1 MTFSCNGTSDL
12 PRHIQDVRERVKKE
26 LGVKTNLNLTDEERR
41 LLKDEGVE
49 LPEDLP
55 LTKAETRV
63 LNKVRRKIRNKRS
76 AVESRRRKKEH
87 FDKVEGELGRYQ
99 NENDDLK
106 KKVSFLERQ
115 NIMLMNQLRKLQE
128 SVMMVPQSRSACAL
142 CVMIFSLFV
151 FCYPGAVGPLTF
163 DGGEHLYPIIENEN
177 FQPVAGF
184 KGRKILS
191 TELVD
196 EIANETENT
205 PPDPVPEIQEAL
217 TAASHRSVMPQS
229 PEDYIISQAQ
239 ATFQGEM

>member
-1 MTFSCNGTSDL
+1 MNG
-12 PRHIQDVRERVKKE
+12 
-26 LGVKTNLNLTDEERR
+26 LNLF
-41 LLKDEGVE
+41 K
-49 LPEDLP
+49 
-55 LTKAETRV
+55 
-63 LNKVRRKIRNKRS
+63 
-76 AVESRRRKKEH
+76 RRRKKEH

-191 TELVD
+191 TELGKAFFFNTNQQSSVD
-196 EIANETENT
+196 EIANETDNT